1 MVNTVLMLKNVV
13 FLRILHL
20 FVFHCKPVARISER
34 VIGSLFY
41 KVVLVIPP
49 GCGVKAISSHT
60 VFGFLQNYIVLT
72 HDCRKRR
79 CDKHFV
85 SIRSLCSLITVF
97 I

>member
-20 FVFHCKPVARISER
+20 FEFHCKPVARNSER

-41 KVVLVIPP
+41 EVVLVIPP

-60 VFGFLQNYIVLT
+60 EQYLGFYKTILFLHMIVENAVVT
-72 HDCRKRR
+72 
-79 CDKHFV
+79 
-85 SIRSLCSLITVF
+85 SILLV
-97 I
+97 